1 MKYIL
6 LLIFLVESNTYYIS
20 NSQDKVLNNMT
31 FGSCF
36 YGRESKRFDIFEKI
50 LSHKPEM
57 WMWTGDASY
66 VDELIIFN
74 YWKST
79 IDVDFEKSERIFNV
93 CRNEPCT
100 NKIN

>member
-1 MKYIL
+1 MKFIL
-6 LLIFLVESNTYYIS
+6 LLIILVESNSFYIP
-20 NSQDKVLNNMT
+20 NHHDKELNNIA

-36 YGRESKRFDIFEKI
+36 YGRESKRLDIFEKI

-66 VDELIIFN
+66 VDELIIFD

-79 IDVDFEKSERIFNV
+79 IEVDFEKSERIFNE
-93 CRNEPCT
+93 CRNEQCT
-100 NKIN
+100 IKIK